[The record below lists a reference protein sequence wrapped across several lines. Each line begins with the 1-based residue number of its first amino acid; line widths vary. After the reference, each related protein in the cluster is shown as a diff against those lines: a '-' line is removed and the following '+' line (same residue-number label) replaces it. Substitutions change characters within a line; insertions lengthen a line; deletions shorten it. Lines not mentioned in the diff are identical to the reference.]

1 MIAILGW
8 SFLGLVVAGLL
19 ALLVLRAR
27 AKSRIREVRQRM
39 QAGLQPASL
48 QEEQL
53 SQLPPP
59 ARRYLRRALPPA
71 GPFATGVEVRMD
83 ELIKKD
89 KTVPDSPFL
98 RYEIHETLCL
108 GQGMLGEGRSFG
120 GPLLQNAAFWYVQGE
135 SGRREALF
143 DLVPLQV
150 PSSPDITKMLC
161 ARALYD
167 LVWLPAAL
175 LPGSGAK
182 WRPVDDERAEVEVSL
197 DGETMTLRLTVDPE
211 GYLREVFA
219 MRFGSVGTENHRFQP
234 IPYGMLVDRSQT
246 VEGYTLPVEM
256 RGGWWYGTDRYIESI
271 VMKIVDVR
279 FLGTGQDSR
288 GISHAGAVQE
298 SARAAGA

>member
-1 MIAILGW
+1 MVAILGW

-39 QAGLQPASL
+39 QAGLQPVSL

-53 SQLPPP
+53 SGLPAP
-59 ARRYLRRALPPA
+59 ALRYLRRALPP
-71 GPFATGVEVRMD
+71 GGLLATGVEVRMD

-98 RYEIHETLCL
+98 RYEIRETLCL
-108 GQGMLGEGRSFG
+108 GRGMLGEGRSVG
-120 GPLLQNAAFWYVQGE
+120 GGVSQNAAFWYVQGE
-135 SGRREALF
+135 SGRREALL

-167 LVWLPAAL
+167 LVWLPSAL
-175 LPGSGAK
+175 LPGSGAR
-182 WRPVDDERAEVEVSL
+182 WRAVDDQQAEVEVAL
-197 DGETMTLRLTVDPE
+197 DGEKMTLRLTVDPD
-211 GYLREVFA
+211 GGLREVFA

-234 IPYGMLVDRSQT
+234 IPYGMIVDRSQT
-246 VEGYTLPVEM
+246 VDGYTLPVEM

-271 VMKIVDVR
+271 VMKIGDVR
-279 FLGTGQDSR
+279 FLG
-288 GISHAGAVQE
+288 AG
-298 SARAAGA
+298 GH